1 MYQVTQCGKI
11 ETAEN
16 HFYFALLSVLYKV
29 NYCTK
34 FNHSSNT
41 QQIKSY
47 NKANFLSSFFVV
59 FAQTVWAHSVVLL
72 VYSID
77 NTTHMQSNTYEK
89 LG

>member
-1 MYQVTQCGKI
+1 MSQVTQCGNI
-11 ETAEN
+11 ELAEN
-16 HFYFALLSVLYKV
+16 HF
-29 NYCTK
+29 YCTK

-77 NTTHMQSNTYEK
+77 NATHMQSNTYEK

>member
-11 ETAEN
+11 ELAEN
-16 HFYFALLSVLYKV
+16 HF
-29 NYCTK
+29 YCTK

-41 QQIKSY
+41 RQIKSY

-77 NTTHMQSNTYEK
+77 NATHMQSNKHTYEK